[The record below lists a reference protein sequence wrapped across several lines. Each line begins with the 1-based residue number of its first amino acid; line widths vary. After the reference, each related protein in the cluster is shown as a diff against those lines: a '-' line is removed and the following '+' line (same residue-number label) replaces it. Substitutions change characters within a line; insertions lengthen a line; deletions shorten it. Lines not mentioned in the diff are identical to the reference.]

1 MVKIVRREFLQLLG
15 GTAGLSFATAAIAE
29 NYPERPV
36 RLIVYFPAG
45 TANDIIARLI
55 AQQLSE
61 RLGQPVVVDNH
72 PGAAGNLG
80 TELVA
85 HAAPDGYTLLL
96 AGAPNA
102 VNTTLYDNLSFNF
115 LRDIVPVACI
125 GKGPFVV
132 VVNNQVPAKN
142 IAEFISYAKSNPGKI
157 NMVTGGNGTST
168 HVFGELFMM
177 MTGVELVHVPYRS
190 DYMADLIAGQ
200 VQIVFGPIPSL
211 IQYIR
216 GGQLRAL
223 AVTTATR
230 SQALPDVPTV
240 AETVAGYDAIS
251 WYGIGAPRETP
262 AAVVED
268 LNNQVNAV
276 LGDPEIKA
284 KLLSLGVDAAPMT
297 SAEFGKF
304 ILAETEKWA
313 RVIKFAGIKPD

>member
-1 MVKIVRREFLQLLG
+1 VNIGRREFLRLVSSA
-15 GTAGLSFATAAIAE
+15 AGLSLANAAVAE
-29 NYPERPV
+29 GYPERPV
-36 RLIVYFPAG
+36 RLIVYFPPG
-45 TANDIIARLI
+45 TANDIIARLV
-55 AQQLSE
+55 AQRLLAS
-61 RLGQPVVVDNH
+61 LGQPIVVDNR

-80 TELVA
+80 TELVV
-85 HAAPDGYTLLL
+85 HALPDGYTLLL

-115 LRDIVPVACI
+115 LRDIAPVACI
-125 GKGPFVV
+125 GRGAFAV
-132 VVNNQVPAKN
+132 VVNPEVPART

-177 MTGVELVHVPYRS
+177 MTGVQLVHVPYRS

-211 IQYIR
+211 IQHIR
-216 GGQLRAL
+216 SGKLRAL

-240 AETVAGYDAIS
+240 AETVPGYDAIS

-262 AAVVED
+262 GAVIEI
-268 LNNQVNAV
+268 LNKQVNAA
-276 LGDPEIKA
+276 LIDSELKE
-284 KLLSLGVDAAPMT
+284 KLVDLGVEAAPMT
-297 SAEFGKF
+297 PAEFGKF
-304 ILAETEKWA
+304 INGETEKWA
-313 RVIKFAGIKPD
+313 KVIKFAGIKPD

>member
-1 MVKIVRREFLQLLG
+1 VKIGRREFLRLVSG
-15 GTAGLSFATAAIAE
+15 AAGLSLANAAVAE
-29 NYPERPV
+29 GYPERPV
-36 RLIVYFPAG
+36 HLIVYFPPG
-45 TANDIIARLI
+45 TANDIIARLV
-55 AQQLSE
+55 AQRLSAS
-61 RLGQPVVVDNH
+61 LGQPIVVDNR

-80 TELVA
+80 TELVV
-85 HAAPDGYTLLL
+85 HALPDGYTLLL

-115 LRDIVPVACI
+115 LRDIAPVACI
-125 GKGPFVV
+125 GRGAFAV
-132 VVNNQVPAKN
+132 VVNPEVPART

-177 MTGVELVHVPYRS
+177 MTGVQLVHVPYRS

-211 IQYIR
+211 IQHIR
-216 GGQLRAL
+216 NGKLRAL

-240 AETVAGYDAIS
+240 AETVPGYDAIS

-262 AAVVED
+262 GAVIEILNKQINAA
-268 LNNQVNAV
+268 LNDIE
-276 LGDPEIKA
+276 LRA
-284 KLLSLGVDAAPMT
+284 KLVGLGVEAAPMAP
-297 SAEFGKF
+297 AEFGKF
-304 ILAETEKWA
+304 INGETEKWA
-313 RVIKFAGIKPD
+313 KVIRFAGIKPD

>member
-1 MVKIVRREFLQLLG
+1 VKIGRREFLRLVSG
-15 GTAGLSFATAAIAE
+15 AAGLSLANAAVAE
-29 NYPERPV
+29 GYPERPV
-36 RLIVYFPAG
+36 RLIVYFPPG
-45 TANDIIARLI
+45 TANDIIARLV
-55 AQQLSE
+55 AQRLSAS
-61 RLGQPVVVDNH
+61 LGQPIVVDNR

-80 TELVA
+80 TELVV
-85 HAAPDGYTLLL
+85 HALPDGYTLLL

-115 LRDIVPVACI
+115 LRDIAPVACI
-125 GKGPFVV
+125 GRGAFAV
-132 VVNNQVPAKN
+132 VVNPEVPART

-177 MTGVELVHVPYRS
+177 MTGVQLVHVPYRS

-211 IQYIR
+211 IQHIR
-216 GGQLRAL
+216 NGKLRAL

-240 AETVAGYDAIS
+240 AETVPGYDAIS

-262 AAVVED
+262 GAVIEILNKQINAA
-268 LNNQVNAV
+268 LNDIE
-276 LGDPEIKA
+276 LRA
-284 KLLSLGVDAAPMT
+284 KLVGLGVEAAPMAP
-297 SAEFGKF
+297 AEFGKF
-304 ILAETEKWA
+304 INGETEKWA
-313 RVIKFAGIKPD
+313 KVIRFAGIKPD